1 MKISLNW
8 LQEYV
13 DLSDITVDDISHA
26 LTMVGFE
33 VEGVEQTGLPPL
45 EHVVVGEILSY
56 EQHPNADRLS
66 VCQVRVDDGEPR
78 TIVCGAK
85 NFKQNDRVIVALPG
99 AVLPG
104 DFEIKKSKLR
114 GVASEGMMCSERELG
129 MGEDHAGISI
139 LEGRP
144 EIGTPVE
151 KVFADSDVI
160 FDVEV
165 TPNRPDAL
173 SHIGIAREMAAWF
186 RRDLNYP
193 EITVNFN
200 EATRGSLVGEVSSE
214 VPELCPHYR
223 GYSVKNVR
231 VAESPDWLKKR
242 LKAIGL
248 RPINNIVDI
257 TNFVLH
263 ETGQPLHAFDAS
275 KVRGG
280 RIVVRPAHRGEK
292 LVTLDDKQREL
303 DPSMMVIA
311 DCERGLVIAGVMGAV
326 DAEVDQTTENIFL
339 EAAYFEPSSVRRT
352 ARRLGLST
360 DSSYRFERGVD
371 PKGVEYAALRCLSLI
386 LQLADGELMGPPV
399 VFGEAPSVEKEIE
412 ISGQF
417 IRERLGFE
425 VSDKDIDETLS
436 ALELDV
442 RENGYD
448 DDGNIQFRVGIP
460 SYRLDLYRPID
471 LVEEFLRIYGCD
483 KIPKARVRPA
493 GLLAEDDPVPQFI
506 QAANALLSGRGFNE
520 ALHYSLRNEGELR
533 QWYTNI
539 SASALKLT
547 NPLSNDA
554 SHLRPSLIPGLLDAL
569 ALNQSRHN
577 NPRQLFETGRVF
589 REENGRIYEM
599 VSISFVILETDQPLW
614 KARESTDFYHLS
626 RLVLD
631 LLAKAGVQMTTD
643 AFVPIQGENAWQD
656 GHAAELGNFRMGFQ
670 ARAGLLNPV
679 MTQQWDITGRV
690 YAGLVTCRPDFLKRG
705 KKRKSYKPFSAF
717 PPTVRDLAVV
727 VPKELPAGKVR
738 STLERLA
745 RKECG
750 KHIELESVDVF
761 DVYSGKGVAEE
772 SKSIACAFTFRST
785 DRTLTDK
792 EVNEVF
798 DRIQKAVAR
807 QDGMEL
813 RGA

>member
-8 LQEYV
+8 LQDYV

-33 VEGVEQTGLPPL
+33 VEGIEQTGLPPL
-45 EHVVVGEILSY
+45 DHVVVGEILSY

-66 VCQVRVDDGEPR
+66 VCQVKVDDGEPR

-85 NFKQNDRVIVALPG
+85 NFKQNDRVLVALPG

-129 MGEDHAGISI
+129 LGDEHAGIAI
-139 LEGRP
+139 LSDRP

-151 KVFADSDVI
+151 KIYADSDVV

-173 SHIGIAREMAAWF
+173 SHLGIAREMAAWF
-186 RRDLNYP
+186 RRDLSYP
-193 EITVNFN
+193 DITVNFN
-200 EATRGSLVGEVSSE
+200 EATHGSLVGEVTSE

-223 GYSVKNVR
+223 GYSVKSVG
-231 VAESPDWLKKR
+231 VGESPDWMKKR

-257 TNFVLH
+257 TNYVLH

-275 KVRGG
+275 KIRGG
-280 RIVVRPAHRGEK
+280 RIVVRAARLGEK

-311 DCERGLVIAGVMGAV
+311 DGERGLVVAGVMGAV
-326 DAEVDQTTENIFL
+326 DAEVDSTTENLFL
-339 EAAYFEPSSVRRT
+339 EAAYFQPTSIRRT
-352 ARRLGLST
+352 SRSLGLST

-386 LQLADGELMGPPV
+386 LELAGGELMGPPV
-399 VFGEAPSVEKEIE
+399 VSGEAPSVEKEIE
-412 ISGQF
+412 LSAEF

-448 DDGNIQFRVGIP
+448 DNGKALFRVGIP
-460 SYRLDLYRPID
+460 SFRLDLYRPID

-483 KIPKARVRPA
+483 KIPQARVRSV
-493 GLLAEDDPVPQFI
+493 GLLAEDDPVPQFV
-506 QAANALLSGRGFNE
+506 QASSELLAGRGFNE
-520 ALHYSLRNEGELR
+520 TLHYSLRNEAELR
-533 QWYTNI
+533 QWYSNM

-547 NPLSNDA
+547 NPLSSDA

-599 VSISFVILETDQPLW
+599 LSISFVILEAERPHW
-614 KARESTDFYHLS
+614 KERESTDFYHIS

-631 LLAKAGVQMTTD
+631 LLAKAGVQMTAD
-643 AFVPIQGENAWQD
+643 AFVAIEGENAWQD

-679 MTQQWDITGRV
+679 MTQQWDIQGRV
-690 YAGLVTCRPDFLKRG
+690 YAGVVTCRPDFLKRG

-727 VPKELPAGKVR
+727 VANDLPAGKVR

-750 KHIELESVDVF
+750 KKVELESVEVF
-761 DVYSGKGVAEE
+761 DVYSGKGIAENA
-772 SKSIACAFTFRST
+772 KSIACGFTFRSSE
-785 DRTLTDK
+785 RTLTDK

-798 DRIQKAVAR
+798 ERIQKAVER

-813 RGA
+813 RSA

>member
-8 LQEYV
+8 LQDYV

-33 VEGVEQTGLPPL
+33 VEGVDQTGLPPL
-45 EHVVVGEILSY
+45 EHVVVGEILSF
-56 EQHPNADRLS
+56 EQHPDADRLS
-66 VCQVRVDDGEPR
+66 VCQVKVDDGDPR
-78 TIVCGAK
+78 QIVCGAK

-104 DFEIKKSKLR
+104 DFKIKKSKLR

-129 MGEDHAGISI
+129 LGDDHEGIAV
-139 LEGRP
+139 LADRP
-144 EIGTPVE
+144 EVGTAVE
-151 KVFADSDVI
+151 KVYADSDVI

-186 RRDLNYP
+186 RRDLKYP
-193 EITVNFN
+193 DAPVNFN
-200 EATRGSLVGEVSSE
+200 QATRGSLVGEISSE

-223 GYSVKNVR
+223 GYSIKGVKVG
-231 VAESPDWLKKR
+231 ESPDWLKRR

-248 RPINNIVDI
+248 RPINNVVDI
-257 TNFVLH
+257 TNYVLH

-275 KVRGG
+275 KIRGG
-280 RIVVRPAHRGEK
+280 KIVVRQARTGEK
-292 LVTLDDKQREL
+292 LITLDDKEREL
-303 DPSMMVIA
+303 DSSMMVIA
-311 DCERGLVIAGVMGAV
+311 DGERGLVVAGVMGAV
-326 DAEVDQTTENIFL
+326 DAEVDLTTQNVFL
-339 EAAYFEPSSVRRT
+339 EAAYFQPSSIRRT
-352 ARRLGLST
+352 SRRLGLST

-386 LQLADGELMGPPV
+386 LELAGGELMGPPV
-399 VFGEAPSVEKEIE
+399 VSGEAPTVEKEIE
-412 ISGQF
+412 ISAKY
-417 IRERLGFE
+417 IRDRLGFD
-425 VSDKDIDETLS
+425 VSDEDIEGTLA

-448 DDGNIQFRVGIP
+448 DDGVALFRVGIP
-460 SYRLDLYRPID
+460 SFRLDLYRPID

-483 KIPKARVRPA
+483 KIPQARVRPA
-493 GLLAEDDPVPQFI
+493 GLLAEDDPVPQFV
-506 QAANALLSGRGFNE
+506 QSASSLLVGRGFNE
-520 ALHYSLRNEGELR
+520 TLHYSLRNEAEMR
-533 QWYTNI
+533 QWYSNI

-547 NPLSNDA
+547 NPLSSDA

-569 ALNQSRHN
+569 ALNQSRHT

-589 REENGRIYEM
+589 REENGRVYEM
-599 VSISFVILETDQPLW
+599 VSVAFVVLETEQAHW
-614 KARESTDFYHLS
+614 KQRESTDFYHAS

-631 LLAKAGVQMTTD
+631 ILAKAGVQMTAD

-670 ARAGLLNPV
+670 VRAGLLNPV
-679 MTQQWDITGRV
+679 MTHQWDINGRV

-705 KKRKSYKPFSAF
+705 KKRKTYKPFSSF

-727 VPKELPAGKVR
+727 VAKELSAGKVR

-750 KHIELESVDVF
+750 KAIELETVEVF
-761 DVYSGKGVAEE
+761 DVYSGKGIADD
-772 SKSIACAFTFRST
+772 SKSIACGFTFRSSG
-785 DRTLTDK
+785 RTLTDK

-807 QDGMEL
+807 QESMEL